1 MTHGFKNSPFG
12 FFMEFDNGWELSVQW
27 GPGNYCENRN
37 LSMGIN
43 PFDGEF
49 HNYSSM
55 NAEVRVRYTPTDQI
69 LALQTHE
76 DVDGWVSPD
85 NVMELMGKVKN
96 LPRRYLKYSPT
107 HMTVWP
113 FVEV

>member
-1 MTHGFKNSPFG
+1 MSHGFINSPFG
-12 FFMEFDNGWELSVQW
+12 FATEFDNGWEVSVQW

-76 DVDGWVSPD
+76 DVDGWVSPND
-85 NVMELMGKVKN
+85 VVQLMSVVAA
-96 LPRRYLKYSPT
+96 LPKRYLRQLPCSWKKEYASN
-107 HMTVWP
+107 
-113 FVEV
+113 